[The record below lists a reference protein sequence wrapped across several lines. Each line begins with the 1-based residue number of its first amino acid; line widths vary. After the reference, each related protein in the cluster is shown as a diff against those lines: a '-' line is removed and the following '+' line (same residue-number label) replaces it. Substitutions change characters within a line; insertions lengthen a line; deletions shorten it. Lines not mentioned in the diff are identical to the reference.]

1 MNQARQREVPA
12 RVTGRRRWV
21 WLTTLG
27 ASLAVALSLA
37 AIAVLE
43 GDVPDAFADLTDLA
57 RRLLA
62 RFGPAASLFLL
73 YIEESGVPLPVP
85 GDVYVLY
92 LGSLAKSPPQWA
104 AAWLGVVA
112 VVTAG
117 ASNLYLISRRW
128 GRRLVRGRVGAALHL
143 TPGRLATAERWF
155 ARWGPLAVIFGR
167 HIPGFRIPITV
178 AAGTFGVHY
187 PTFAASVAVSS
198 AIWAG
203 IWFWIGAHFGTRIG
217 GFLSGNSWTFALGVL
232 FVLAVVAATVVQ
244 VVRDR
249 PQPAQDT

>member
-1 MNQARQREVPA
+1 
-12 RVTGRRRWV
+12 V

-27 ASLAVALSLA
+27 GSLAVALVVA
-37 AIAVLE
+37 VIAVLE
-43 GDVPDAFADLTDLA
+43 GDVPEAVADVISLA
-57 RRLLA
+57 QRLLA

-92 LGSLAKSPPQWA
+92 LGSLAKSPPQWV

-112 VVTAG
+112 TVTAG

-128 GRRLVRGRVGAALHL
+128 GRSLVRGRVGAALHL

-155 ARWGPLAVIFGR
+155 SRWGALAIIFGR
-167 HIPGFRIPITV
+167 HVPGFRIPITV
-178 AAGTFGVHY
+178 AAGIFGVRY
-187 PTFAASVAVSS
+187 PIFAASVAVSS

-203 IWFWIGAHFGTRIG
+203 IWFWVGAHFGTRIG
-217 GFLSGNSWTFALGVL
+217 GFLSGNSWTYALGVL
-232 FVLAVVAATVVQ
+232 VVLAVVAATVVQ
-244 VVRDR
+244 VVRGDR
-249 PQPAQDT
+249 PPAAEDT

>member
-1 MNQARQREVPA
+1 
-12 RVTGRRRWV
+12 V

-27 ASLAVALSLA
+27 VSLAFGLVLA

-43 GDVPDAFADLTDLA
+43 GDVPDAVTDVTNLVQ
-57 RRLLA
+57 RLFA
-62 RFGPAASLFLL
+62 RFGPAASLSLL

-92 LGSLAKSPPQWA
+92 LGSLAKTTPQLVG
-104 AAWLGVVA
+104 AWLGVVA

-155 ARWGPLAVIFGR
+155 ARWGALAIIFGR

-187 PTFAASVAVSS
+187 PVFAASVAVSS

-203 IWFWIGAHFGTRIG
+203 IWFWVGIHFGTRIG
-217 GFLSGNSWTFALGVL
+217 GFLSGNSWTYALGVVI
-232 FVLAVVAATVVQ
+232 VLAVIAATVFQ
-244 VVRDR
+244 VVRGD
-249 PQPAQDT
+249 QPPLAEEA